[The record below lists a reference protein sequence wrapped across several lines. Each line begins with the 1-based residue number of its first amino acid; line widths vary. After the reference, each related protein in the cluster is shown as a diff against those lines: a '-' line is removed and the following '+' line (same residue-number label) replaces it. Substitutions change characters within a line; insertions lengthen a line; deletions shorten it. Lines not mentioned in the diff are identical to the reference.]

1 MSRATFEMNL
11 KDAAIRLL
19 PKLNEF
25 IESRKTTESFAVT
38 IEQIAR
44 WAGLTRRNGRIDDNQ
59 AFHMMQ
65 LAQCPVSRPASTGCA
80 AGMRAR
86 PCRRWPGGPL
96 VGLGG
101 GLMARTNPSLAEAL
115 SLGLL
120 RMTRPNCWRL
130 QAVHQRL
137 ADEQHTGLPDSMRVL
152 KVLHLRNDI
161 ELAALGGDWP
171 AMGVRRLGGAWTL
184 DARQFDLWAQ
194 GR

>member
-65 LAQCPVSRPASTGCA
+65 LAQCPVSSRTPLGC
-80 AGMRAR
+80 
-86 PCRRWPGGPL
+86 
-96 VGLGG
+96 V
-101 GLMARTNPSLAEAL
+101 
-115 SLGLL
+115 
-120 RMTRPNCWRL
+120 
-130 QAVHQRL
+130 
-137 ADEQHTGLPDSMRVL
+137 D
-152 KVLHLRNDI
+152 
-161 ELAALGGDWP
+161 
-171 AMGVRRLGGAWTL
+171 
-184 DARQFDLWAQ
+184 
-194 GR
+194 